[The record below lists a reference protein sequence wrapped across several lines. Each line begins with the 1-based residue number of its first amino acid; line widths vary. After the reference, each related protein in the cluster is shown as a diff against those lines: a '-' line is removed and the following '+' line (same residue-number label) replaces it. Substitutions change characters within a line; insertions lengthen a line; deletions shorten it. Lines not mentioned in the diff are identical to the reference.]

1 MRRGTSRQLVD
12 HQSET
17 GSEDQE
23 WRSDGQGTRVFQWV
37 RGRAM
42 DPARG
47 DITTDTRQVDRS
59 GARAQNARSS
69 GRGTSNRLATS
80 HSHRHMR
87 DEALDYRGMR
97 SGASG
102 IDDSSAPIDR
112 GINKRISK
120 QTQFIKA
127 SSLGNLYQVMELG
140 IASVVHS
147 VNDSE

>member
-1 MRRGTSRQLVD
+1 MEIRWPRDMG
-12 HQSET
+12 
-17 GSEDQE
+17 
-23 WRSDGQGTRVFQWV
+23 V

-69 GRGTSNRLATS
+69 GKGTSNRLATS

-102 IDDSSAPIDR
+102 IDDSSAPI
-112 GINKRISK
+112 
-120 QTQFIKA
+120 
-127 SSLGNLYQVMELG
+127 
-140 IASVVHS
+140 
-147 VNDSE
+147 